1 MNNIV
6 SKKINPE
13 LIKKYNY
20 RTFRLSVIT
29 ESF

>member
-1 MNNIV
+1 MNHIV
-6 SKKINPE
+6 SKKVNPE

-20 RTFRLSVIT
+20 RAFRLSMIT